1 MIMVK
6 GSPVN
11 WKGGKAQQ
19 KTGGRKKKEEEE
31 GEMKK
36 ISNAEERGRGIG
48 LENRNKENQKN
59 IYLLN

>member
-19 KTGGRKKKEEEE
+19 KTGGRKKRR
-31 GEMKK
+31 
-36 ISNAEERGRGIG
+36 RGRGDEEDKQCG
-48 LENRNKENQKN
+48 RTRKGDRTRKQK
-59 IYLLN
+59 

>member
-19 KTGGRKKKEEEE
+19 KTGGRKKK
-31 GEMKK
+31 KK
-36 ISNAEERGRGIG
+36 RKGR
-48 LENRNKENQKN
+48 
-59 IYLLN
+59 